1 MLSAYFTTQI
11 YAFMQIVM
19 SCFSYG
25 GEDTRRLI
33 ALAFCVDPQTSPH
46 TQHTHTKTKTP
57 HTHTPL
63 GHKKKKGGP
72 HQGTPTHKKIAAAI
86 YSPTP
91 TKMQYH
97 QHHRA

>member
-33 ALAFCVDPQTSPH
+33 ALAFLCRPPNTP
-46 TQHTHTKTKTP
+46 THAA
-57 HTHTPL
+57 HPL
-63 GHKKKKGGP
+63 WGHKKEGAPIRGP
-72 HQGTPTHKKIAAAI
+72 PLTKKIAAAI

>member
-33 ALAFCVDPQTSPH
+33 ALAFCVDP
-46 TQHTHTKTKTP
+46 KTP
-57 HTHTPL
+57 TPPC
-63 GHKKKKGGP
+63 GGTKKRGP

>member
-33 ALAFCVDPQTSPH
+33 ALAFLCRPQN
-46 TQHTHTKTKTP
+46 THTKTKTP
-57 HTHTPL
+57 HTHPPL
-63 GHKKKKGGP
+63 GHKKRGP

>member
-33 ALAFCVDPQTSPH
+33 ALVFCVNPQTP
-46 TQHTHTKTKTP
+46 P
-57 HTHTPL
+57 HTHPL
-63 GHKKKKGGP
+63 WGHKKEGAPTRGP
-72 HQGTPTHKKIAAAI
+72 PLTKKIAAAI